1 MIEDKSVEELEKE
14 LSELPRGYVTTKVI
28 NKKTYFYQQWK
39 ENGKTKNRCISEGE
53 ANELRPLIE
62 KRRTLQKKLNA
73 VKGNPQN
80 TTSEKKEAVEG
91 EPEFKTNA
99 VYGDA
104 LMKIA
109 LTAEKFDKRDCY
121 SKVHDFLY
129 TPASDKVCLIFGL
142 RRTGKTTI
150 LKQLV
155 LGMNETERKKTL
167 YIKVT
172 SENTLD
178 QLNADLKLANKLGYS
193 FIFIDE
199 ITLIDRFIDNAAL
212 LSDVYA
218 VQGMKIV
225 LSGTDSLG
233 FWFAQN
239 EELYDRA
246 LTVHTTYVPFSEH
259 ARLLKIKNID
269 EYIRYGGTLKA
280 GELAFEDDGFMLN
293 RNLSNGRVKGLSE
306 ASLDR
311 TYKDATAQDAS
322 FRDDES
328 TRRYIDTAIAQNIQ
342 HSLKCY
348 DHGNHFRH
356 LIDLYNN
363 KELTNAINRIIE
375 DMNQRFTVDVIT
387 KQFKSNDLG
396 SAKDLLLKEKDP
408 EKQTDVL
415 STIDTT
421 DVVKKVMDIL
431 EIRNKENQSVNIEEI
446 HILEIKEY
454 LKALDLID
462 ISNTE
467 TIPISN
473 KKEERLIFTQPGMR
487 FCQAQVLVYSLL
499 QDEIFGNLDGELR
512 DIITEKILEDVRGR
526 MLEDI
531 VYLQTRRFYGK
542 TRNVFK
548 LKFASGEFDMVIQ
561 NKSKRECEIYEV
573 KHSMEIVDAQY
584 RHIIDP
590 EKIEATEKQFG
601 KVVRQYVLYRGESTT
616 LGNKIEYKNVE
627 EYLTELR

>member
-1 MIEDKSVEELEKE
+1 MAEDKSIEELEKE
-14 LSELPRGYVTTKVI
+14 LAELPMGYVTTKVI

-39 ENGKTKNRCISEGE
+39 ENGKTKNRCISEEE
-53 ANELRPLIE
+53 ANELRPLVE

-73 VKGNPQN
+73 IKGTPQK
-80 TTSEKKEAVEG
+80 TSTEKKEET
-91 EPEFKTNA
+91 EEKPEFKTNA

-104 LMKIA
+104 LLKIA

-155 LGMNETERKKTL
+155 LDMNETERKRAL
-167 YIKVT
+167 YIKAT

-178 QLNADLKLANKLGYS
+178 QLNSDLKLANKLGYS

-280 GELAFEDDGFMLN
+280 GELAFED
-293 RNLSNGRVKGLSE
+293 E
-306 ASLDR
+306 
-311 TYKDATAQDAS
+311 DATAQDAS

-348 DHGNHFRH
+348 DNGNHFRH
-356 LIDLYNN
+356 LIDLYNK

-375 DMNQRFTVDVIT
+375 DINQRFTIDVIT
-387 KQFKSNDLG
+387 TQFKSHDLG
-396 SAKDLLLKEKDP
+396 SAKDLLRKEKDP

-431 EIRNKENQSVNIEEI
+431 EIRNKENQSVDIEEI

-462 ISNTE
+462 TSNTE

-499 QDEIFGNLDGELR
+499 QDEVFGNLDGELR

-561 NKSKRECEIYEV
+561 NKSKKECEIYEV
-573 KHSMEIVDAQY
+573 KHSKEIVDFQY
-584 RHIIDP
+584 RHIIDS
-590 EKIEATEKQFG
+590 EKIEATERQFG
-601 KVVRQYVLYRGESTT
+601 KVVRQCVLYRGESTT
-616 LGNKIEYKNVE
+616 LANKIEYKNVE

>member
-1 MIEDKSVEELEKE
+1 MIEKKSVEELEKK
-14 LSELPRGYVTTKVI
+14 LSELPVGYVTTKVI

-39 ENGKTKNRCISEGE
+39 ENGKTKNRCISEEE
-53 ANELRPLIE
+53 ANELRPLVE
-62 KRRTLQKKLNA
+62 RRRTLQKKLNA
-73 VKGNPQN
+73 MKGTLQIS
-80 TTSEKKEAVEG
+80 TSEKPEEAEK

-109 LTAEKFDKRDCY
+109 LTAEKYDKRDCY

-155 LGMNETERKKTL
+155 LDMNETERKKAL
-167 YIKVT
+167 YIKAT

-178 QLNADLKLANKLGYS
+178 QLNADLKLANKLGYT

-199 ITLIDRFIDNAAL
+199 ITLIERFIDNAAL

-280 GELAFEDDGFMLN
+280 GELAFED
-293 RNLSNGRVKGLSE
+293 E
-306 ASLDR
+306 
-311 TYKDATAQDAS
+311 DATAQDAS

-356 LIDLYNN
+356 LIDLYNK

-375 DMNQRFTVDVIT
+375 DINQRFTVDVIT
-387 KQFKSNDLG
+387 KQFKSHDLG
-396 SAKDLLLKEKDP
+396 SAKDLLRKEKDP

-431 EIRNKENQSVNIEEI
+431 EI
-446 HILEIKEY
+446 KEY

-462 ISNTE
+462 ISYTE

-499 QDEIFGNLDGELR
+499 QDEVFGNLDGELR

-561 NKSKRECEIYEV
+561 NKSKKECEIYEI
-573 KHSMEIVDAQY
+573 KHSKELVDFQY
-584 RHIIDP
+584 RHIIDS

-601 KVVRQYVLYRGESTT
+601 KVVRQCVLYRGESTI
-616 LGNKIEYKNVE
+616 LDNKIEYKNVE
-627 EYLTELR
+627 EYLMELQ